1 MPGTLFVVATPIGN
15 LEDISARALRI
26 LREVALIA
34 AEDTRRTAHL
44 LSRYSIHT
52 PSTSLHEH
60 NERQKASSLIDRL
73 VHGEDVALV
82 SDAGTPAVSDPGQ
95 HLIREAIDHGIRIE
109 PIPGPSAIMTAL
121 TASGL
126 ISGTFTFL
134 GFPPIRA
141 KDRAEW
147 FDYLSRL
154 RGAVVFFEAPH
165 RIRPTL
171 EELLKKIGDHPA
183 VLCRE
188 LTKIHETLARG
199 PISQLIKSADGAK
212 GELTVVVDI
221 GQMTEIEVPQSA
233 SERDLALEFGE
244 ITKSHQLSKRKAI
257 NVLAK
262 RHGRTPNEMYRAV
275 EKGRKLV

>member
-221 GQMTEIEVPQSA
+221 GQMTEIEVPHSA